1 MKNRLKT
8 IAVIVAGGTGARM
21 GSKVPKQFLPYKGKT
36 VVEHAIIPFLK
47 SEKVDSVVVVIPE
60 ENKKE
65 FDEIFDR
72 LSSYSTKPIGVTIGG
87 ESRQESVKKGL
98 EYISRMDE
106 NTDEWT
112 ILIHDGAR
120 PNITIDVIGDN
131 VEVSKKYGAAVTV
144 VEATDTM
151 RIISPKSLKSVGNCP
166 IMPSK
171 TLPRELLYNVQTPQ
185 TFKKKI
191 IEDALKNADEK
202 GIVGTDDS
210 MLVDMIGVNSV
221 MVKGKHDNIKI
232 TRKEDLPGETVVGNG
247 FDVHKLVE
255 DRKLI
260 LCGVE
265 IPYDMGLLGHSDADV
280 ALHALMDA
288 ILGAMGM
295 GDIGRHFPDSDDK
308 YKDADSMKL
317 LMSVKEMAKYQRL
330 VNVDI
335 TIVAEKPKLAKY
347 IDDMETNIAE
357 ALEIP
362 KTSVN
367 VKATTT
373 EGLGFIGNKEGIAAL
388 ATCTIIK

>member
-1 MKNRLKT
+1 
-8 IAVIVAGGTGARM
+8 
-21 GSKVPKQFLPYKGKT
+21 
-36 VVEHAIIPFLK
+36 
-47 SEKVDSVVVVIPE
+47 
-60 ENKKE
+60 
-65 FDEIFDR
+65 
-72 LSSYSTKPIGVTIGG
+72 
-87 ESRQESVKKGL
+87 
-98 EYISRMDE
+98 
-106 NTDEWT
+106 
-112 ILIHDGAR
+112 
-120 PNITIDVIGDN
+120 
-131 VEVSKKYGAAVTV
+131 
-144 VEATDTM
+144 
-151 RIISPKSLKSVGNCP
+151 
-166 IMPSK
+166 
-171 TLPRELLYNVQTPQ
+171 
-185 TFKKKI
+185 
-191 IEDALKNADEK
+191 
-202 GIVGTDDS
+202 
-210 MLVDMIGVNSV
+210 